1 MPSSSFIYSLWS
13 NSHWKFSFVNNFMS
27 LMLEEMNLLRFS
39 FLVFFCKI
47 LAQWL
52 TGLTWTLLTDNTDI
66 CPLLIAVALSHLSSL
81 PLSVTKA
88 RKWSWQ
94 SCPVLRAQLI
104 VRTFGT
110 ACVTEHLKLECQ
122 TTGLRCSLLVMS
134 YKLPFPPVNTG
145 FRGVFEQQLQP
156 ARSHMCSLVSQ
167 CVV

>member
-1 MPSSSFIYSLWS
+1 MLNSSFIYSLWS
-13 NSHWKFSFVNNFMS
+13 NSNRKFSFVNNFTA
-27 LMLEEMNLLRFS
+27 LMLKETCYVFG
-39 FLVFFCKI
+39 FCFFFCKI

-81 PLSVTKA
+81 PLSVAKA

-94 SCPVLRAQLI
+94 NCPVLRAQLI
-104 VRTFGT
+104 VCTFGT

-145 FRGVFEQQLQP
+145 FRGVFKQQLQP